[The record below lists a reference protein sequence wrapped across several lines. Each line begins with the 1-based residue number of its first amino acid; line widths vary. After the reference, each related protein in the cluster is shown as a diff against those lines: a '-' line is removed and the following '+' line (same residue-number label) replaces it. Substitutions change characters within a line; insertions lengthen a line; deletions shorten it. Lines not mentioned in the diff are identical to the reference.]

1 VALIKFVNHDGVVR
15 EADATSGS
23 SLMQVGLD
31 NSIDE
36 IVAECGGAVSCAT
49 CHCYVDDAWMP
60 KLPPA
65 DPIET
70 AMLDCVLE
78 QKENSRLSCQI
89 IVSDDLDGLTVH
101 LPAAQY

>member
-1 VALIKFVNHDGVVR
+1 MALVKFVNHDGVVR
-15 EADATSGS
+15 EVDAASGS
-23 SLMQVGLD
+23 SLMQVALD

-36 IVAECGGAVSCAT
+36 IVAECGGACSCAT
-49 CHCYVDDAWMP
+49 CHCYVDDAWVS

-70 AMLDCVLE
+70 SMLDCVLE
-78 QKENSRLSCQI
+78 QKDNSRLSCQI